1 MKLNPFKK
9 KNKAIPVQEKG
20 SLNLVADNQ
29 TPHYKYDK
37 NWENRVFLDTVK
49 ASNIK
54 SILTNVRGAPIAL
67 SNGFG
72 YMQNLRVQGKDV
84 FSSSPAEKVEFIS
97 GYKQWL
103 DAIDFDFTEITTRL
117 PTDTRTQILELKNK
131 LEIVIQQLL
140 LPNLD
145 ERVRV
150 QLEIRRDG
158 LINSIKVLE
167 VVEREHFNTEF
178 FITYHGRTLEELNY
192 KTRVALS
199 ASTTFKPKMI
209 SVEKKEQLITI
220 LYDPNRNGEF

>member
-9 KNKAIPVQEKG
+9 KDKVTPVQEKG

-29 TPHYKYDK
+29 TPRHKYDK

-54 SILTNVRGAPIAL
+54 SILTNVGGAPIAL

-72 YMQNLRVQGKDV
+72 YMQILGVQGKDV
-84 FSSSPAEKVEFIS
+84 FTSSPAEQVEFIN

-103 DAIDFDFTEITTRL
+103 DAIDFDVTEITTRL
-117 PTDTRTQILELKNK
+117 PTDTRTQILELKRK
-131 LEIVIQQLL
+131 LEIVIPQLL
-140 LPNLD
+140 LPDLD

-150 QLEIRRDG
+150 QLEMRRDG
-158 LINSIKVLE
+158 LTNSIKVLE
-167 VVEREHFNTEF
+167 IVEREHFNTEF
-178 FITYHGRTLEELNY
+178 FIAFYGRTLEELNY

-209 SVEKKEQLITI
+209 YVEKKEQLITT

>member
-9 KNKAIPVQEKG
+9 KDKVTPVQEKG

-29 TPHYKYDK
+29 TPRYKYDK

-54 SILTNVRGAPIAL
+54 SILTNVGGAPIAL

-72 YMQNLRVQGKDV
+72 YMQILGVQGKDV
-84 FSSSPAEKVEFIS
+84 FTSSPAEQVEFIN

-103 DAIDFDFTEITTRL
+103 DAIDFDVTEITTRL
-117 PTDTRTQILELKNK
+117 PTDTRTQILELKRK
-131 LEIVIQQLL
+131 LEIVIPQLL
-140 LPNLD
+140 LPDLD

-150 QLEIRRDG
+150 QLEMRRDG
-158 LINSIKVLE
+158 LTNSIKVLE
-167 VVEREHFNTEF
+167 IVEREHFNTEF
-178 FITYHGRTLEELNY
+178 FIAFYGRTLEELNY

-209 SVEKKEQLITI
+209 YVEKKEQLITT

>member
-9 KNKAIPVQEKG
+9 KDTVTPVQEKG

-29 TPHYKYDK
+29 TPRYKYDQ

-54 SILTNVRGAPIAL
+54 SILTNVGGAPIAL

-72 YMQNLRVQGKDV
+72 YMQILGLQGKDV
-84 FSSSPAEKVEFIS
+84 FTSSPSEQVEFIN

-131 LEIVIQQLL
+131 LEMVIPQLL
-140 LPNLD
+140 LPDLD

-150 QLEIRRDG
+150 QLEMRRDG
-158 LINSIKVLE
+158 LTNSIKVLE
-167 VVEREHFNTEF
+167 IVERERFNTEF
-178 FITYHGRTLEELNY
+178 FIAFYGRTLEELNY

-209 SVEKKEQLITI
+209 SVEKKEQLITT

>member
-9 KNKAIPVQEKG
+9 KNKAMPVQEKG

-29 TPHYKYDK
+29 TPRYKYDK

-54 SILTNVRGAPIAL
+54 SILTNVGGAPIAL

-72 YMQNLRVQGKDV
+72 YMQILGVQGKDV
-84 FSSSPAEKVEFIS
+84 LTSSPAEQVEFIN

-117 PTDTRTQILELKNK
+117 PTDTRTQILELKHK
-131 LEIVIQQLL
+131 LEIVIPELL

-150 QLEIRRDG
+150 QLEVRRDG

-167 VVEREHFNTEF
+167 IVEREHFNTEF
-178 FITYHGRTLEELNY
+178 FIAFYGRTLEELNY

-209 SVEKKEQLITI
+209 SVEKKEQLITT

>member
-1 MKLNPFKK
+1 MKLNSFKK
-9 KNKAIPVQEKG
+9 KDKVTPVQEKG

-29 TPHYKYDK
+29 TPRYKYDK

-54 SILTNVRGAPIAL
+54 SILTNVGGAPIAL

-72 YMQNLRVQGKDV
+72 YMQILGVQGKDV
-84 FSSSPAEKVEFIS
+84 FTSSPAEQVEFIN

-103 DAIDFDFTEITTRL
+103 DAIDFDVTEITTRL
-117 PTDTRTQILELKNK
+117 PTDTRTQILELKRK
-131 LEIVIQQLL
+131 LEIVIPQLL
-140 LPNLD
+140 LPDLD

-150 QLEIRRDG
+150 QLEMRRDG
-158 LINSIKVLE
+158 LTNSIKVLE
-167 VVEREHFNTEF
+167 IVEREHFNTEF
-178 FITYHGRTLEELNY
+178 FIAFYGRTLEELNY

-209 SVEKKEQLITI
+209 SVEKKEQLITT

>member
-29 TPHYKYDK
+29 TPRYKYDK

-54 SILTNVRGAPIAL
+54 SILTNVRGAPISL

>member
-1 MKLNPFKK
+1 MKLNLFKK
-9 KNKAIPVQEKG
+9 KDKAAPIQEKG
-20 SLNLVADNQ
+20 SLNLVADNE
-29 TPHYKYDK
+29 TPRYKYDK

-54 SILTNVRGAPIAL
+54 SILTNVGGAPIAL

-72 YMQNLRVQGKDV
+72 YMQHLRVQGKDV
-84 FSSSPAEKVEFIS
+84 FTSSSAEQVEFIN
-97 GYKQWL
+97 GYKKWL

-167 VVEREHFNTEF
+167 VVERERFNTEF
-178 FITYHGRTLEELNY
+178 FITYHGRTLEDLNY
-192 KTRVALS
+192 KTRIALN
-199 ASTTFKPKMI
+199 ASKTFRPRPI
-209 SVEKKEQLITI
+209 SINKKVQLITT
-220 LYDPNRNGEF
+220 LYDPNRNGES

>member
-9 KNKAIPVQEKG
+9 KDKVTPVQEKG

-29 TPHYKYDK
+29 TPRYKYDK

-54 SILTNVRGAPIAL
+54 SILTNVGGAPIAL

-72 YMQNLRVQGKDV
+72 YMQILGVQGKDV
-84 FSSSPAEKVEFIS
+84 FTSSPAEQVEFIN

-103 DAIDFDFTEITTRL
+103 DAIDFDVTEITTRL
-117 PTDTRTQILELKNK
+117 PTDTRTQILELKRK
-131 LEIVIQQLL
+131 LEIVIPQLL
-140 LPNLD
+140 LPDLD

-150 QLEIRRDG
+150 QLEMRRDG
-158 LINSIKVLE
+158 LTNSIKVLE
-167 VVEREHFNTEF
+167 IVEREHFNTEF
-178 FITYHGRTLEELNY
+178 FIAFYGRTLEELNY

-209 SVEKKEQLITI
+209 SVEKKEQLITT

>member
-9 KNKAIPVQEKG
+9 KDKAMPVQEKG

-29 TPHYKYDK
+29 TPRYKYDK

-54 SILTNVRGAPIAL
+54 SILTNVGGAPIAL

-84 FSSSPAEKVEFIS
+84 FTSSPAEQVEYIN

-209 SVEKKEQLITI
+209 SVEKKEQLITT

>member
-9 KNKAIPVQEKG
+9 KDKVTPVQEKG

-29 TPHYKYDK
+29 TPRYKYDK

-54 SILTNVRGAPIAL
+54 SILTNVGGASIAL

-72 YMQNLRVQGKDV
+72 YMQILGVQGKDV
-84 FSSSPAEKVEFIS
+84 FTSSPAEQVEFIN

-103 DAIDFDFTEITTRL
+103 DAIDFDVTEITTRL
-117 PTDTRTQILELKNK
+117 PTDTRTQILELKRK
-131 LEIVIQQLL
+131 LEIVIPQLL
-140 LPNLD
+140 LPDLD

-150 QLEIRRDG
+150 QLEMRRDG
-158 LINSIKVLE
+158 LTNSIKVLE
-167 VVEREHFNTEF
+167 IVEREHFNTEF
-178 FITYHGRTLEELNY
+178 FIAFYGRTLEELNY

-209 SVEKKEQLITI
+209 SVEKKEQLITT